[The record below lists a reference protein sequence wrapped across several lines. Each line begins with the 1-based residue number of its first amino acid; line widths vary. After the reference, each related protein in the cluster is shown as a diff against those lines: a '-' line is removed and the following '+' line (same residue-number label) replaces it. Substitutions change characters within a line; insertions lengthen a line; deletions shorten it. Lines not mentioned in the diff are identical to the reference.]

1 MSTGKYSGP
10 SARYILAGSF
20 LLILYIIFLIVVYYR
35 NTTALQ
41 RSSLRQFQFDV
52 SHKAAS
58 LEYFLLE
65 RKYDIRALAD
75 SLEVHTYFI
84 NLNMGMSKQY
94 GLLASL
100 FAVQKRMNTIIADKT
115 IGAKAIYKKFALLDE
130 NKQSLITSGTFSHRK
145 DDDQFSWE
153 SVIDDK
159 DNEPKLV
166 IGHNRNKNELML
178 IVPCLFKEK
187 IVGWIV
193 ARLQQAT
200 LYDHFLDPTPS
211 LSGKVFYLTLTDGS
225 IVHPPETNLGVLPWK
240 TLQDIPGCMNHP
252 RHFIVHDAHGHKR
265 DYLMTRVQVHPFSL
279 YLTAFVKADEIL
291 GNLKTW
297 QFLVAAAAM
306 ILLILIGLCW
316 AIRANI
322 KHLLLTAR
330 FDESRKQHHILTAK
344 NRQLKDEINR
354 RQRAEEYLTEHTE
367 RYRKL
372 FEFSGDSILL
382 LRDDTIIDCNQKT
395 AELLKLKQEMIP
407 GHRLEDFSHDQQQD
421 SRPAKEIRQRI
432 TRAMLSPQNF
442 EWSFQTADKTLLHT
456 EINMSPITLKSGI
469 IVQVLIRDITE
480 RKQTQ
485 EILVQTEKM
494 MAVGGLAA
502 GMAHEINN
510 PLGVILQAT
519 QNIVRRLGTDLK
531 KNHTIARSLDVN
543 LEKMQN
549 YLDRRTVYSYLNSI
563 QAAGERAAKIVR
575 TMLEFGRSSKTAEK
589 EFCDIDTILE
599 DALTLAAS
607 DYDLKKTYDFKKIT
621 INRDYGNPGK
631 VYCARTEIEQ
641 VFFNIIKNAAQAM
654 ATNGENG
661 NNQALHVRTGCTGNN
676 VFITITDNGPGISKT
691 MQKSI
696 FERTIFYHKTRRRRN
711 RPWFV
716 GFLFY
721 HHFPPQWQHQRR
733 LDPGCRNHLYHHPAG
748 WDKQRKGILKPWL
761 VLAAITATA
770 GGEDTDTVT
779 RTS

>member
-10 SARYILAGSF
+10 SARYILTGSF
-20 LLILYIIFLIVVYYR
+20 LLLLYIIFLLVVYYR

-41 RSSLRQFQFDV
+41 GSSLRQFQLDV

-58 LEYFLLE
+58 LEYFFLE

-84 NLNMGMSKQY
+84 NLNMGMSLQY

-115 IGAKAIYKKFALLDE
+115 IGTKAIYKKFALLDE
-130 NKQSLITSGTFSHRK
+130 NKQSLITSETFSPRK
-145 DDDQFSWE
+145 DNEQFSWQ

-159 DNEPKLV
+159 HNDPKLV
-166 IGHNRNKNELML
+166 IRHNRNGKELML

-187 IVGWIV
+187 VVGWIV
-193 ARLQQAT
+193 AWLQQAT
-200 LYDHFLDPTPS
+200 LYDHFLNPTPS
-211 LSGKVFYLTLTDGS
+211 LSSKVFYLTLADGS
-225 IVHPPETNLGVLPWK
+225 IVNPPGTNLDVVSWK
-240 TLQDIPGCMNHP
+240 TLQDIPGYMNHP
-252 RHFIVHDAHGHKR
+252 RHFSMHDAHGHTQ

-279 YLTAFVKADEIL
+279 YLTAFVRADEIL
-291 GNLKTW
+291 GGLKTW

-306 ILLILIGLCW
+306 ILLILIGLYW

-322 KHLLLTAR
+322 KHLVLTAR

-354 RQRAEEYLTEHTE
+354 RQRAEEYLTENTE

-372 FEFSGDSILL
+372 FEFSSDAILI
-382 LRDDTIIDCNQKT
+382 LRDNTIIGCNQKT
-395 AELLKLKQEMIP
+395 AELLKVKQERIP
-407 GHRLEDFSHDQQQD
+407 GHRLEDFSHSRQQD
-421 SRPAKEIRQRI
+421 SRPVEEIRQRI
-432 TRAMLSPQNF
+432 TRAILNPQNF
-442 EWSFQTADKTLLHT
+442 EWSFQAADKTLLHT
-456 EINMSPITLKSGI
+456 EVNMSPIKLKSGI
-469 IVQVLIRDITE
+469 IIQVLIRDITE

-510 PLGVILQAT
+510 PLGVVLQAT

-531 KNHTIARSLDVN
+531 KNYTIARALDVD
-543 LEKMQN
+543 LEKMQD
-549 YLDRRTVYSYLNSI
+549 YLDKRSVYSYLNSI

-575 TMLEFGRSSKTAEK
+575 TMLEFGRSSQTAEK

-599 DALTLAAS
+599 NALTLAAS

-621 INRDYGNPGK
+621 IRRDYGNPGK

-654 ATNGENG
+654 AANGENG
-661 NNQALHVRTGCTGNN
+661 KDQALYVRTGYSGNN
-676 VFITITDNGPGISKT
+676 VFISITDNGPGISKT
-691 MQKSI
+691 VQKSI
-696 FERTIFYHKTRRRRN
+696 FEPFFTTKPVGEGTGLGLSVSYFIITSHHHGSITVDSTPGEGTTFTITLPVGNNEEKT
-711 RPWFV
+711 
-716 GFLFY
+716 
-721 HHFPPQWQHQRR
+721 
-733 LDPGCRNHLYHHPAG
+733 
-748 WDKQRKGILKPWL
+748 
-761 VLAAITATA
+761 
-770 GGEDTDTVT
+770 
-779 RTS
+779 S